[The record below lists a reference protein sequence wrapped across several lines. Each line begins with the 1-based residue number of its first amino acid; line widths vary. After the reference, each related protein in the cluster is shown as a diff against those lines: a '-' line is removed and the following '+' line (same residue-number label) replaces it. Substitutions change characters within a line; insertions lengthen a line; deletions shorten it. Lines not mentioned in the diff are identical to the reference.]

1 MFAVQQMRKP
11 DKDHGALM
19 KRLAE
24 FKGSSKTK
32 QAMIAD
38 LIQQARSYKKDLLV
52 ELLGAEL
59 DKL

>member
-1 MFAVQQMRKP
+1 MRKP

-59 DKL
+59 DKM